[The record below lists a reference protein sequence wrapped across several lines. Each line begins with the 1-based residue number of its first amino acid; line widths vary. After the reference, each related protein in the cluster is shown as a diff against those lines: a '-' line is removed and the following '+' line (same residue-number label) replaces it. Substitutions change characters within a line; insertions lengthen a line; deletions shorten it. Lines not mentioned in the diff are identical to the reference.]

1 LESVLKAGGK
11 VEMSELLR
19 MRVRYFSDGM
29 VLGSREY
36 LNGFY
41 ERQREYFPEKRKAV
55 FAKPK
60 GADWG
65 GLEVVRNLKVKVF
78 GLGWIESLGNCSK
91 SDGKPE
97 FL

>member
-1 LESVLKAGGK
+1 
-11 VEMSELLR
+11 MSELLR

-65 GLEVVRNLKVKVF
+65 ENAQTNSEEVAIGFIVRILGDRF
-78 GLGWIESLGNCSK
+78 GLNDI
-91 SDGKPE
+91 
-97 FL
+97 